1 MKHKITISG
10 KGQEIRFIERFERL
24 SRVFMLTFTMLASF
38 ISISSVGQTVCCPD
52 FYLKD
57 AVDICPP
64 EGQCMGGTAPNG
76 QGHMAACKLSA
87 HTYTVYPNTAPY
99 TYTWTV
105 SGGTVLPPNPGNP
118 VTIVWGSGTTGF
130 IKVVID
136 GGGCH
141 DSITQ
146 EICLVD
152 GPQASF
158 TAVPNPICAGGA
170 VTFTNTSTGGSSYLW
185 DFGDGTTS
193 TLASPPPHFYPGPGP
208 YTVILTAQDVGTG
221 QQAGDLKRPC
231 GCIDTASVVINILPG
246 TGPSIETT
254 CCYGTVCPGD
264 TSSFCTPVVCGTYN
278 WTVTGGVIISGAGTP
293 CIKIKWNAAYSG
305 PTTVSLAV
313 PGCGTAPCPGSTTL
327 NVPVLYPNL
336 PITGPNPLCVG
347 SAGSFFLPSM
357 PGTFYTWTTNAPAG
371 TFTFNDKDRNVANV
385 NITFNVA
392 GSYIITCTYNN
403 PLSGCS
409 GVSTFPVNVLPVYSI
424 FGADKVCQY
433 STNSYFGSGMASWT
447 VSPLTGVILP
457 PGPAISKNITFNSP
471 GFYNVTATPPPGVYC
486 NLNAVKVVQVVAV
499 PVLAAIT
506 GPNLVCPGSIQ
517 AFGITSNTTGSLYTW
532 SVNNGAAVQM
542 QFGEDQDSAIIKFTG
557 TAPWTVSVYQEIEI
571 SPGVMCQS
579 LTQTLVV
586 NVYGPPVITPS
597 PPPAIT
603 VCVDASTSFS
613 ASGPTPVTW
622 AVTPSFRGSIVSGQG
637 TNSVL
642 IRWHGAPGPATVS
655 ATNCGGT
662 SSVVVNVVDPPFI
675 SAISCSGPIYYCLP
689 SVPGGLTLSTSAGP
703 YTYSWTGPP
712 GFVPPGNTNTAFV
725 PATVF
730 TPVPGSFT
738 FTVTASNGT
747 CSTTKTITIVVQSPP
762 CSGIGNP
769 PPCTVDFTISPNP
782 ACVGQPVTF
791 TVVPNG
797 SGWSY
802 QWAFGDGPSTSYT
815 SPTEHT
821 YLVASSYNVTV
832 TATLGTCTVSK
843 VHTVVVNPTPSCTI
857 TTPDTTFCPGG
868 FTPLLGCSGQSSYQW
883 IRDGVQILGAT
894 NMNYNASTIG
904 NYWLEVT
911 NIFGC
916 TNISNKIYIYK
927 KARPIAKITGDGIIC
942 TTGGGVTTLN
952 MSSYY
957 NANYTY
963 SWSSNPAGATFSP
976 NNSNASF
983 YTTATLTVPLVL
995 PYTCAFIVHV
1005 QDVVTGCENY
1015 DTLCVTFY
1023 ETPTVTVPFVSG
1035 CEGPSYTLVPTPNNP
1050 AQYHYQWS
1058 NGKTTPVITVST
1070 NGVYSVTIT
1079 DKVSGCEGSTTAAM
1093 IFPLPDLSLFPYGC
1107 DSICDTASIQMYIP
1121 LPLNWVAPFNTY
1133 ASAYPLIQ
1141 WFDNGNY
1148 GTPIGVGPTFP
1159 FSSAV
1164 LGNHQIS
1171 VVVGNV
1177 YGCTDTAGVR
1187 CINVRHCAPSQGLDF
1202 GDAPDIP
1209 GSAFNYQTLL
1219 PNGARHNIVPGVRMG
1234 ILIDAEPNGQPNI
1247 PASGDDINTSDDED
1261 GVTIPPIIQ
1270 IGSSFLVTV
1279 QASVNGYVD
1288 AWIDYNIN
1296 GTWIGPGEQI
1306 LINQPV
1312 ILGPNTFTITV
1323 PATATMGQSYARFR
1337 FHTANGTIPFNGLAN
1352 DGEVE
1357 DYPVFINECCQGEE
1371 LDFGD
1376 VPDMPLVGFNY
1387 PTLLASNGARHIVC
1401 ANIRLGALIDSET
1414 DGQPNTPA
1422 TGDDILTSP
1431 DEDGVQF
1438 VGTMYVGM
1446 PATIKVTASIAGF
1459 LNAWMD
1465 FNKDGDWA
1473 DTGEQMFVNQPLVPG
1488 VNTLTFMIPTTAV
1501 QGKTYARFRFNTIGG
1516 LNYYGL
1522 AVNGEVEDYRV
1533 HDCPHWMPIPTN
1545 LKHYITIP
1553 HDLQNLY
1560 AGDVLGVFY
1569 SDASGTQACAGLAE
1583 LDGSTDKIM
1592 IAYGDNPATP
1602 VKDGFAVGEP
1612 IIWKLCSVVKGD
1624 ANPVDVIY
1632 DFTYP
1637 NSTGL
1642 FAQNGISALSE
1653 IIGLHVTATSAPGTI
1668 CNGDAV
1674 QLHADVSN
1682 SQGIA
1687 FSWSSVPA
1695 GFTSTLQNPV
1705 DQPLVNTVY
1714 YVEAFDGVFHATSS
1728 VSVTVTQVNP
1738 LVAQLPLNN
1747 ITVPTGDSRCYNA
1760 TQSIIVAGNGTQF
1773 TVQSGGS
1780 VTMIAGQSILFKP
1793 GAKANSG
1800 SYLHGYITT
1809 SGTYCCGL
1817 ISPPAAKMEGETT
1830 GVEPLADKSFFKVY
1844 PNPTTSTF
1852 TLELNGEAADSKVSV
1867 EIYGILGEK
1876 ILKKEVSG
1884 NRQVFDLSGKQH
1896 GVYLIRV
1903 MNGSESGMAK
1913 IIKQ

>member
-1 MKHKITISG
+1 M
-10 KGQEIRFIERFERL
+10 
-24 SRVFMLTFTMLASF
+24 
-38 ISISSVGQTVCCPD
+38 
-52 FYLKD
+52 
-57 AVDICPP
+57 
-64 EGQCMGGTAPNG
+64 
-76 QGHMAACKLSA
+76 
-87 HTYTVYPNTAPY
+87 
-99 TYTWTV
+99 
-105 SGGTVLPPNPGNP
+105 
-118 VTIVWGSGTTGF
+118 
-130 IKVVID
+130 
-136 GGGCH
+136 
-141 DSITQ
+141 
-146 EICLVD
+146 
-152 GPQASF
+152 
-158 TAVPNPICAGGA
+158 
-170 VTFTNTSTGGSSYLW
+170 
-185 DFGDGTTS
+185 
-193 TLASPPPHFYPGPGP
+193 
-208 YTVILTAQDVGTG
+208 
-221 QQAGDLKRPC
+221 
-231 GCIDTASVVINILPG
+231 
-246 TGPSIETT
+246 
-254 CCYGTVCPGD
+254 
-264 TSSFCTPVVCGTYN
+264 
-278 WTVTGGVIISGAGTP
+278 
-293 CIKIKWNAAYSG
+293 
-305 PTTVSLAV
+305 
-313 PGCGTAPCPGSTTL
+313 
-327 NVPVLYPNL
+327 
-336 PITGPNPLCVG
+336 
-347 SAGSFFLPSM
+347 
-357 PGTFYTWTTNAPAG
+357 
-371 TFTFNDKDRNVANV
+371 
-385 NITFNVA
+385 
-392 GSYIITCTYNN
+392 
-403 PLSGCS
+403 
-409 GVSTFPVNVLPVYSI
+409 
-424 FGADKVCQY
+424 
-433 STNSYFGSGMASWT
+433 
-447 VSPLTGVILP
+447 
-457 PGPAISKNITFNSP
+457 
-471 GFYNVTATPPPGVYC
+471 
-486 NLNAVKVVQVVAV
+486 
-499 PVLAAIT
+499 
-506 GPNLVCPGSIQ
+506 
-517 AFGITSNTTGSLYTW
+517 
-532 SVNNGAAVQM
+532 
-542 QFGEDQDSAIIKFTG
+542 
-557 TAPWTVSVYQEIEI
+557 
-571 SPGVMCQS
+571 
-579 LTQTLVV
+579 
-586 NVYGPPVITPS
+586 
-597 PPPAIT
+597 
-603 VCVDASTSFS
+603 
-613 ASGPTPVTW
+613 
-622 AVTPSFRGSIVSGQG
+622 
-637 TNSVL
+637 
-642 IRWHGAPGPATVS
+642 
-655 ATNCGGT
+655 
-662 SSVVVNVVDPPFI
+662 
-675 SAISCSGPIYYCLP
+675 
-689 SVPGGLTLSTSAGP
+689 
-703 YTYSWTGPP
+703 
-712 GFVPPGNTNTAFV
+712 
-725 PATVF
+725 
-730 TPVPGSFT
+730 
-738 FTVTASNGT
+738 
-747 CSTTKTITIVVQSPP
+747 
-762 CSGIGNP
+762 
-769 PPCTVDFTISPNP
+769 
-782 ACVGQPVTF
+782 
-791 TVVPNG
+791 
-797 SGWSY
+797 
-802 QWAFGDGPSTSYT
+802 
-815 SPTEHT
+815 
-821 YLVASSYNVTV
+821 
-832 TATLGTCTVSK
+832 
-843 VHTVVVNPTPSCTI
+843 
-857 TTPDTTFCPGG
+857 
-868 FTPLLGCSGQSSYQW
+868 
-883 IRDGVQILGAT
+883 
-894 NMNYNASTIG
+894 
-904 NYWLEVT
+904 
-911 NIFGC
+911 
-916 TNISNKIYIYK
+916 
-927 KARPIAKITGDGIIC
+927 
-942 TTGGGVTTLN
+942 
-952 MSSYY
+952 
-957 NANYTY
+957 
-963 SWSSNPAGATFSP
+963 
-976 NNSNASF
+976 
-983 YTTATLTVPLVL
+983 
-995 PYTCAFIVHV
+995 
-1005 QDVVTGCENY
+1005 
-1015 DTLCVTFY
+1015 
-1023 ETPTVTVPFVSG
+1023 
-1035 CEGPSYTLVPTPNNP
+1035 
-1050 AQYHYQWS
+1050 
-1058 NGKTTPVITVST
+1058 
-1070 NGVYSVTIT
+1070 
-1079 DKVSGCEGSTTAAM
+1079 
-1093 IFPLPDLSLFPYGC
+1093 
-1107 DSICDTASIQMYIP
+1107 
-1121 LPLNWVAPFNTY
+1121 
-1133 ASAYPLIQ
+1133 
-1141 WFDNGNY
+1141 
-1148 GTPIGVGPTFP
+1148 
-1159 FSSAV
+1159 
-1164 LGNHQIS
+1164 
-1171 VVVGNV
+1171 GNV